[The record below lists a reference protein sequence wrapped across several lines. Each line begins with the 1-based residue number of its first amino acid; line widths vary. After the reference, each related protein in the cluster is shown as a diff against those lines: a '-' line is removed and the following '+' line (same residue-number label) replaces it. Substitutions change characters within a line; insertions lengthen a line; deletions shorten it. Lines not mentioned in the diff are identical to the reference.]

1 MGYRFILYTTDYSI
15 VLLVSWLVSNRESTN
30 KTPASYCRFV
40 AFAHHKKGN
49 FASIYIRKIFCG
61 RNPSHPLAEW
71 LRSSV
76 QVRPRSKVVSS
87 ILPRDPLL
95 TVLECPFS
103 PEVYKFRNSQSYKL
117 LLVEFSATFLVVL
130 CLYGGRIKLHK
141 TLPLRLERKLFK
153 TLVGSK
159 RERKTL

>member
-1 MGYRFILYTTDYSI
+1 MGYRFYLFTTDFSI
-15 VLLVSWLVSNRESTN
+15 VLLVSWLVSNREST
-30 KTPASYCRFV
+30 KETPASYCRFV

-49 FASIYIRKIFCG
+49 FASIYIREFFCG
-61 RNPSHPLAEW
+61 RNPSHPLAKW

-87 ILPRDPLL
+87 WPPRVSLL
-95 TVLECPFS
+95 TVLECPFQ

-130 CLYGGRIKLHK
+130 CLYGGRTKLHK
-141 TLPLRLERKLFK
+141 TLPLQLERKLLK
-153 TLVGSK
+153 TLVSSNRK
-159 RERKTL
+159 KTL